1 MPEMAETQS
10 GIPLIIDSIHQGFLT
25 SPIATVEHLSDG
37 EFCVENGLALL
48 LGLQMFLNGFNDVM
62 FPMEIAIAEELRNL
76 FGGCFTV
83 KELVKF
89 NHGQIVSGLV
99 VVVKPW
105 RAMGKQSPD
114 WVE

>member
-1 MPEMAETQS
+1 
-10 GIPLIIDSIHQGFLT
+10 
-25 SPIATVEHLSDG
+25 
-37 EFCVENGLALL
+37 
-48 LGLQMFLNGFNDVM
+48 M